1 MSLKLLLH
9 TLVGISLFILGM
21 LMIKYSLKENY
32 GDKLQKYL
40 LKFTRNRVSGVLTG
54 AAVTF
59 CMQSSSASSVLT
71 AAFVDSGYLDLYRAF
86 WIIAGANA
94 GTAFTGLITAMDVS
108 AVAPVFCVAGVVMIS
123 FCRKKKLTGAGIV
136 LTGLGL
142 LFVGMNF
149 MTEASQ
155 EISGLPFLQKGLI
168 MCSSPVTGVLAGA
181 FITALVQ
188 SSSAVTA
195 ILQSLA
201 GSGIIGIEQAYYII
215 LGSNIGT
222 CATCAVSCAGLSKG
236 AKYVSYMHILYNA
249 AGALLFFVLGEIFP
263 VSCFSEY
270 ISSDNIKTAVA
281 GINIIFNVVS
291 ALAALMLPVRSFT
304 GEKRKQYTKQKGK
317 STAV

>member
-1 MSLKLLLH
+1 MNLMLLLH

-21 LMIKYSLKENY
+21 LMIKHSLKETFAE
-32 GDKLQKYL
+32 KLHRYL

-71 AAFVDSGYLDLYRAF
+71 AALVDSGYLDLYRAF

-94 GTAFTGLITAMDVS
+94 GTAFTGLITAMDIS
-108 AVAPVFCVAGVVMIS
+108 SVAPVFCVAGVIMLS
-123 FCRKKKLTGAGIV
+123 FCKKKKLTGAGTI

-142 LFVGMNF
+142 LFIGMNF

-155 EISGLPFLQKGLI
+155 ELSAFPFVYKGLI

-181 FITALVQ
+181 FITALIQ

-201 GSGIIGIEQAYYII
+201 ESGIIGIEQAYYII

-222 CATCAVSCAGLSKG
+222 CATCAVSCMGLSRG
-236 AKYVSYMHILYNA
+236 AKYVSYMHIIYNA
-249 AGALLFFVLGEIFP
+249 AGAFLFLVLGEIFP
-263 VSCFSEY
+263 VSYFSGY
-270 ISSDNIKTAVA
+270 ASSGSIKTAVA
-281 GINIIFNVVS
+281 GINIIFNAVS
-291 ALAALMLPVRSFT
+291 AVVALCLPIRSFSR
-304 GEKRKQYTKQKGK
+304 EKGYLKKKKQN
-317 STAV
+317 A